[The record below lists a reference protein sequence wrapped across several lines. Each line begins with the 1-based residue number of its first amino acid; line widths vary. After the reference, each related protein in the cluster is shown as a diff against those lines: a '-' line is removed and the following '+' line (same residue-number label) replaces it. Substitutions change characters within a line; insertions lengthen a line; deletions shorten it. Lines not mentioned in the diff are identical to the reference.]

1 MIPTLPRALLA
12 LPLAACLIAPVAAQA
27 AEEVNV
33 YTTREPG
40 LAQPLFDRFSEET
53 GIKVNTVFVEKGL
66 AERVAAEGE
75 NSPADVLMVVDYGAL
90 IDLTTRGLTQETSSE
105 LLNATVPAN
114 LRDPAGHWYALSL
127 RARLVYASKD
137 RVTDTAITYESLA
150 DPKWKGKV
158 CIRSGQHPYNTS
170 LFAAYIAKHGA
181 EAAGEYLQALK
192 ANLARKAGGGD
203 RDGARDIAAGICDI
217 AVGNSYYVGLMRSG
231 RGGDEQKAWGDAI
244 RVLMP
249 TFDDGKGTHVNIS
262 GASVA
267 KNSPNKAKAI
277 KLLEFLVSDEAQ
289 RIYADA
295 NFEYPV
301 KASVAPDPI
310 IASFGELTVDPLP
323 LSELSA
329 NREEASKLVDAVG
342 FDN

>member
-1 MIPTLPRALLA
+1 MIPTLHRALLA
-12 LPLAACLIAPVAAQA
+12 LPLAACLIGPLAAQA

-75 NSPADVLMVVDYGAL
+75 NSPADVLMVVDYGGL
-90 IDLTTRGLTQETSSE
+90 IDLTQRGLTQAASSPV
-105 LLNATVPAN
+105 LDAAVPAN
-114 LRDPAGHWYALSL
+114 LRDPGGHWYALSL
-127 RARLVYASKD
+127 RARLIYASKD
-137 RVTDTAITYESLA
+137 RVSETALTYENLA
-150 DPKWKGKV
+150 DPKWKGKI

-203 RDGARDIAAGICDI
+203 RDGARDILAGICDL

-244 RVLMP
+244 RVIMP
-249 TFDDGKGTHVNIS
+249 TFEDGKGTHVNIS

-267 KNSPNKAKAI
+267 KNAPNKANAI
-277 KLLEFLVSDEAQ
+277 KLLAFLVSDEAQ
-289 RIYADA
+289 KIYADA

-301 KASVAPDPI
+301 KGGVAPDPI
-310 IASFGELTVDPLP
+310 IASFGELRVDPLP

-329 NREEASKLVDAVG
+329 NRAEASKLVDAVG

>member
-1 MIPTLPRALLA
+1 MIPTMSRALLA
-12 LPLAACLIAPVAAQA
+12 LATAACLAGATAAQA

-40 LAQPLFDRFSEET
+40 LAQPLFDRFTEET

-75 NSPADVLMVVDYGAL
+75 NSPADVLMVVDYGGL
-90 IDLTTRGLTQETSSE
+90 IDLTQRGLTQPIASDIVNS
-105 LLNATVPAN
+105 AVPAN

-127 RARLVYASKD
+127 RARVIYASKD
-137 RVTDTAITYESLA
+137 RVGETTMTYESLA
-150 DPKWKGKV
+150 DPKWKGKI

-170 LFAAYIAKHGA
+170 LFAAFIAKHGA
-181 EAAGEYLQALK
+181 EAAADYLRALK
-192 ANLARKAGGGD
+192 ANLARKPGGGD
-203 RDGARDIAAGICDI
+203 RDGARDILAGICDLAI
-217 AVGNSYYVGLMRSG
+217 GNSYYVGLMRSG

-244 RVLMP
+244 RVIMP
-249 TFDDGKGTHVNIS
+249 TFDDGQGTHVNIS

-267 KNSPNKAKAI
+267 KNAPHKANAL

-289 RIYADA
+289 KIYADA

-301 KASVAPDPI
+301 KAGIAPDPI
-310 IASFGELTVDPLP
+310 IAALGDLKVDPLP
-323 LSELSA
+323 LSELA
-329 NREEASKLVDAVG
+329 AHREEASRLVDAVG